1 MLFIEVSFSPFSL
14 NCDAC
19 NIEIAYIPVWRGSLA
34 GHSLSVRDRPC
45 ASSLFKN
52 AGEWLVKDY
61 VGAIDQARPALAS
74 WSSDRSG
81 RIVSVAQKEHEQIF
95 PRPGWVEHDA
105 LEILRRTHE
114 VIAEALEKRGLQS
127 SDLAA
132 IGITNQRETTVV
144 WDRKTGRPVANAL
157 VWQDTRVADDVA
169 YFEKNGGQNRFLR
182 RDWLAAQHVLQRLE
196 IALDSTQCPRRQR
209 SAQKWRSAFRNID
222 TFPVWNPWAALTA
235 ASMSPTLRTRAVRSS

>member
-1 MLFIEVSFSPFSL
+1 M
-14 NCDAC
+14 
-19 NIEIAYIPVWRGSLA
+19 
-34 GHSLSVRDRPC
+34 
-45 ASSLFKN
+45 
-52 AGEWLVKDY
+52 KDY
-61 VGAIDQARPALAS
+61 VGAIDQGTTSTRFMVF
-74 WSSDRSG
+74 DRSG
-81 RIVSVAQKEHEQIF
+81 RIVSIAQKEHEQIF

-169 YFEKNGGQNRFLR
+169 YFGKDGGQTGF
-182 RDWLAAQHVLQRLE
+182 AQRP
-196 IALDSTQCPRRQR
+196 ACR
-209 SAQKWRSAFRNID
+209 SARTSA
-222 TFPVWNPWAALTA
+222 A
-235 ASMSPTLRTRAVRSS
+235 